1 MDTNE
6 TQNKTNAISLVSFRY
21 KTHATVQSKIISEKQ
36 ITV

>member
-6 TQNKTNAISLVSFRY
+6 TQNKTAAISLVSFRY
-21 KTHATVQSKIISEKQ
+21 KTHHTVQSKVIPGKQ